1 MAKSLKIF
9 LLAVGGIVGLLV
21 LIALA
26 VLLFVDADDY
36 KPRVETAASAALG
49 MEVKVDGRLG
59 IGFFPGLH
67 ATLRDVHIRNRGTE
81 VVSAKE
87 ASLEIAL
94 LPLLHREI
102 RIVRIGFKHPTISI
116 ERDRDGHLNFENPN
130 DAKGTPPVL
139 EPVKFFVS
147 DATIRYTNKPS
158 GEIVEAG
165 SCNIDVRNLQLS
177 DGKSQDLLKH
187 VALTSQLACAQVR
200 GEKFLVS
207 NLKISIAGK
216 DGIFDLDPVTMEVFG
231 GQGSARINADFS
243 GAISHYRIAYTLPQ
257 FRIEEFL
264 KILSPKKVADGSM
277 DFSAKLTMQ
286 GNSIDD
292 MKRTAEGVTSLRGT
306 DLTVYG
312 HDLDRELSRYES
324 SQNFNLVDV
333 GAFFFAGPI
342 GVAVTKG
349 YSFVSILEGPGGIS
363 TIRTLVSDWEVERGV
378 AKAQDVAMATNE
390 NRIALKGNLDFVN
403 ERFDN
408 VTMAFIDASG
418 CARVAQVITGPF
430 LKPAVEKP
438 NVLAS
443 LAGPVLELLKKGTEI
458 LPGGGQCEVFYDGSV
473 AAPK

>member
-1 MAKSLKIF
+1 MSKSLKIV

-21 LIALA
+21 LIELAL
-26 VLLFVDADDY
+26 LLFVDADAY
-36 KPRVETAASAALG
+36 KSRVETAASGALG

-59 IGFFPGLH
+59 IGLFPGLH
-67 ATLRDVHIRNRGTE
+67 ATLQDVHIRNRGSE

-102 RIVRIGFKHPTISI
+102 RIVRVGFKGAAISI
-116 ERDRDGHLNFENPN
+116 ERDSDGHLNFENPN
-130 DAKGTPPVL
+130 EKKGTLPVL
-139 EPVKFFVS
+139 EPMKFSIS

-158 GEIVEAG
+158 GEIVEAE
-165 SCNIDVRNLQLS
+165 SCSIDARDLRLTR
-177 DGKSQDLLKH
+177 GESQELLKR
-187 VALTSQLACAQVR
+187 VSLAGQFACAHFQ
-200 GEKFLVS
+200 GAKFAVS
-207 NLKISIAGK
+207 DLKLSIAGK
-216 DGIFDLDPVTMEVFG
+216 EGIFELEPVTMQVFG

-243 GAISHYRIAYTLPQ
+243 GAIPHYRLDYSLPQ
-257 FRIEEFL
+257 FRIESFFETL
-264 KILSPKKVADGSM
+264 WPKKVADGLM

-286 GNSIDD
+286 GKSIDD
-292 MKRTAEGVTSLRGT
+292 MKRSAEGVTSLRGR

-349 YSFVSILEGPGGIS
+349 YNFVSILEGSGGSS
-363 TIRTLVSDWEVERGV
+363 TIRMLVSDWKVEHGV
-378 AKAQDVAMATNE
+378 AMAQDVAMATNE

-403 ERFDN
+403 ERFDD
-408 VTMAFIDASG
+408 VTMAFIDARG
-418 CARVAQVITGPF
+418 CAVVKQEIKGPF
-430 LKPAVEKP
+430 LKPVVEKP

-443 LAGPVLELLKKGTEI
+443 LAGPVLELLKKGTEM
-458 LPGGGQCEVFYDGSV
+458 LPGGQCEVFYAGSV